1 MSDSEEDDKKLRRML
16 VWLGLLVAAVV
27 IGVLGLAFNEAHKS
41 GDLGLGQPAEV
52 QEPSRAEVDNGQVK
66 IVPNNA
72 DYAVVEN
79 GIVKFYFAS
88 ASSNLA
94 PNADEVLSVVVD
106 GIKHGRRAIISGYHD
121 QTGNAAVN
129 AEISKNR
136 AVAVQ
141 NALLAL
147 GVPAESIELRK
158 PEAAQGTGSDAEA
171 RRVEVI
177 LE

>member
-1 MSDSEEDDKKLRRML
+1 MLSALADDSGAPAALSTETVVGDDAS
-16 VWLGLLVAAVV
+16 V
-27 IGVLGLAFNEAHKS
+27 
-41 GDLGLGQPAEV
+41 
-52 QEPSRAEVDNGQVK
+52 
-66 IVPNNA
+66 
-72 DYAVVEN
+72 VVEN